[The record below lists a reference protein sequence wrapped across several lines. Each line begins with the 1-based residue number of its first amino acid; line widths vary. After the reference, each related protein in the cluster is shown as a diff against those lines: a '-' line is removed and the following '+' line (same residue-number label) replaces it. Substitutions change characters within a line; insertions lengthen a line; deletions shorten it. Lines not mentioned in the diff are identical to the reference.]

1 MRYRRGFEVEE
12 VIHAAQSEL
21 PREQLKIFLLAIMAG
36 LRRNEIDKLEWKA
49 FRWNEGVIRIEAT
62 RHFQPKSEDS
72 TGDVD
77 VDTELLEIF
86 RGFFAHTKGSFVIES
101 SNAPRVGATYPHYR
115 CQKEF
120 EKLTAW
126 LRTKGVAANTPLHT
140 LRKRVPVAKYAQS
153 MASTLQVTLCVMRTL
168 HLRASITSTESRGQ
182 RWISGTCSRAGWIQ
196 RM

>member
-126 LRTKGVAANTPLHT
+126 LRTKVWRRTHRFTRCGKST
-140 LRKRVPVAKYAQS
+140 VAKYAQS